1 MKKKILYLGIDPPI
15 EVHSKYIFD
24 KENSELIHYPIIK
37 TVPLKKSDLFLAF
50 KNFLH
55 FTHIIFT
62 SKTTVRIFFETL
74 KDLPFSFKEI
84 SQKQY
89 IVVGKSTAHAL
100 KEHAIAPK
108 WIAEEETAAGIVA
121 LLKSLNLT
129 SSFIFFPHSKLSRNT
144 IITFLLN
151 ENLKFEES
159 EFYDTIPFKSGPL
172 PDLKM
177 VDEIVFTSPSTVDAF
192 LTFFKTL
199 PQNKILT
206 PIGPVTNL
214 RLEKNL

>member
-15 EVHSKYIFD
+15 KADSKYIFD
-24 KENSELIHYPIIK
+24 KENSQLIHYPIIK
-37 TVPLKKSDLFLAF
+37 TVPSKKFNLFLAF
-50 KNFLH
+50 KNFLQ

-74 KDLPFSFKEI
+74 KELSFSFEEI

-89 IVVGKSTAHAL
+89 IVVGKSTAHVL
-100 KEHAIAPK
+100 KEYDITPT
-108 WIAEEETAAGIVA
+108 WIAEEETATGIVA
-121 LLKSLNLT
+121 LLKNLNLKN
-129 SSFIFFPHSKLSRNT
+129 SFIFFPHSKLSRNT

-159 EFYDTIPFKSGPL
+159 YFYDTIPFKSGPL
-172 PDLKM
+172 PDLKT

-214 RLEKNL
+214 RLEKKL